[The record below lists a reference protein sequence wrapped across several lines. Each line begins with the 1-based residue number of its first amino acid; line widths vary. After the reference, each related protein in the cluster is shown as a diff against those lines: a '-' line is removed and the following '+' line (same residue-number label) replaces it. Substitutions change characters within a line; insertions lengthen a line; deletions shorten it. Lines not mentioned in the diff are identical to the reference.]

1 MNESQSTSRNRVFQ
15 AIRHAGPDRTPVDFG
30 GMIFSC
36 CEQEFLDAMRDVFG
50 FSRPDDRDAWNRWVW
65 VDEQIMRELDVDL
78 RWVPHEPPLV
88 QIKARYPERAA
99 EAEARQA
106 ALRRGKQGQTP
117 NVRHEF
123 PYADLTLDDIRE
135 IQPECPP
142 PNPYL
147 DWMIDTAQAYR
158 ADGYPTTAFA
168 YGGFFE
174 TACWKRGY
182 DRIAMDLALEP
193 DLVRALF
200 DIWLEEKRH
209 VTEDYIKPLAPY
221 IDIFVFG
228 DDLGMQSG
236 PFMSPEM
243 FRDLIKPY
251 MAEAYSAVHA
261 AAPDSFIMHHSCGSI
276 YALLDDLIDIGID
289 VMNPTQPNAKDMT
302 PEKLKAR
309 GGGRMAFHGGMD
321 LQDLLPYGTPE
332 EVRAEAERR
341 MRVLGAGG
349 GYLCAPAHTLPD
361 DVPVENIIAM
371 CSAARG
377 GGPRPPAEG

>member
-1 MNESQSTSRNRVFQ
+1 MHRTRVRN
-15 AIRHAGPDRTPVDFG
+15 ALRHITPDRTPVDFG

-36 CEQEFLDAMRDVFG
+36 CEQEFLQDMRKVLG
-50 FSRPDDRDAWNRWVW
+50 FERPDDRDAWNRWVW
-65 VDEQIMRELDVDL
+65 VDEQIMRALDVDL

-88 QIKARYPERAA
+88 QMKDWYPERVDEAA
-99 EAEARQA
+99 ARQA
-106 ALRRGKQGQTP
+106 ALRRDKKGQTP
-117 NVRHEF
+117 NVRHAF
-123 PYADLTLDDIRE
+123 PYQDLTLEQIRAIE
-135 IQPECPP
+135 PELTP

-147 DWMIDTAQAYR
+147 DWMIATAKAYR

-168 YGGFFE
+168 CGGYFE
-174 TACWKRGY
+174 MACWKRGY
-182 DRIAMDLALEP
+182 DQIAMDMALEP

-200 DIWLEEKRH
+200 DTWLEEKKH
-209 VTEDYIKPLAPY
+209 LIEVYIKPLAPY

-251 MAEAYSAVHA
+251 MRETYAAVHA

-276 YALLDDLIDIGID
+276 YALLDDLIDTGID

-302 PEKLKAR
+302 PTQLKERA
-309 GGGRMAFHGGMD
+309 GGRIAFHGGMD
-321 LQDLLPYGTPE
+321 LQDLLPHGTPE
-332 EVRAEAERR
+332 EVRTEAETR
-341 MRVLGAGG
+341 MRRLGEGG
-349 GYLCAPAHTLPD
+349 GYICAPAHTLPD

-371 CSAARG
+371 CSADRG
-377 GGPRPPAEG
+377 DGPRRAGG